1 MAIRVYVNDEKNPV
15 SSIEELENKY
25 DKKYLDLKFFYYK
38 CEECGK
44 IKEKRYTVYSS
55 QNYSKEPTNCI
66 CRECKHRKTMKE
78 RYGSM
83 RYCIDKS
90 RESMMKKYGS
100 TSTAQF
106 IDYSKIDQKARVE
119 KYKEACIAKYGVDN
133 PAKAQVIK
141 DKTKETNLSRYG
153 ETHACKL
160 PEMRKK
166 LSEIAKARP
175 EFKSAKISHET
186 HLANRLKEVEEKQ
199 LEWLDSDKFRGK
211 FDKKANKIIKYTFKC
226 KKCNFIFK
234 DEFGVDQYGNS
245 YPICPTCNPKSAVKG
260 GRSKQEA
267 ELFYWIKD
275 FYSGPVLENYRK
287 VLVKNRELDIY
298 LPELKLA
305 VEFNGTFWHGYTK
318 YNYEDGIDLE
328 KFKANFL
335 SKKDECENLRIRLI
349 TIPEPLYN
357 EKRDSILNYL
367 KTEITEKVVT
377 EYEIREIDYN
387 SALSFIE
394 TYSIKNIYKN
404 SVNKL
409 FGVYSNNELCA
420 VVIFEKD
427 EVLGNICFVCR
438 NVKLDEGRLLNE
450 IANKY
455 FSEKF
460 FHKIDLHFNNGERKV
475 DSDYYLYY
483 NGKILDRGEF
493 KTFEEFFK
501 VSRTLIFD
509 FGYDLK
515 EYN

>member
-38 CEECGK
+38 CEECCK

-66 CRECKHRKTMKE
+66 CRECKHKKTMKE

-106 IDYSKIDQKARVE
+106 IDYSKIDQKARVG

-141 DKTKETNLSRYG
+141 DKTKENLSRYG

-199 LEWLDSDKFRGK
+199 LEWLDSDKFRGRY
-211 FDKKANKIIKYTFKC
+211 NKQTGKINYYSFRC
-226 KKCNFIFK
+226 KKCGLEFEDSFAAFK
-234 DEFGVDQYGNS
+234 SNYS
-245 YPICPTCNPKSAVKG
+245 PPYCRSCNPPLA
-260 GRSKQEA
+260 RSLKEDEISNNIRSYYNGQ
-267 ELFYWIKD
+267 I
-275 FYSGPVLENYRK
+275 VENGRK
-287 VLVKNRELDIY
+287 VLVGKHTELDVY

-305 VEFNGTFWHGYTK
+305 IEFNGTFWHGYTK
-318 YNYEDGIDLE
+318 YSYEDGVDLE
-328 KFKANFL
+328 EFKVDFL
-335 SKKDECENLRIRLI
+335 SKKDECESLGIRLI

-357 EKRDSILNYL
+357 EKKDAILNYL
-367 KTEITEKVVT
+367 KTEIIGNTLE
-377 EYEIREIDYN
+377 EYEVEEVNYQQV
-387 SALSFIE
+387 LEFIE
-394 TYSIKNIYKN
+394 SYSVKNILQN
-404 SVNKL
+404 NINKL
-409 FGVYSNNELCA
+409 FGVYSNNELCS
-420 VVIFEKD
+420 VVTFEKD
-427 EVLGNICFVCR
+427 EVLGNVCFICR
-438 NVKLDEGRLLNE
+438 NVKLDEDKLLNE
-450 IANKY
+450 IANRY
-455 FSEKF
+455 FTEKF
-460 FHKIDLHFNNGERKV
+460 IHKIDLHFNNGERKIEP
-475 DSDYYLYY
+475 DYYLYY
-483 NGKILDRGEF
+483 NGSFIEKGKF